1 MGSTPLGGCRGY
13 FLNFLFLDFRPHI
26 KDSKWGK
33 KYIFINC
40 TSYNGSPKQ
49 IPFQFAMG
57 NCPITVAFWALSYTK
72 YSLQRV
78 RYRGCISF
86 LEI

>member
-1 MGSTPLGGCRGY
+1 MGSTPLEGCIGY
-13 FLNFLFLDFRPHI
+13 FLKFFFSNFRLHI

-57 NCPITVAFWALSYTK
+57 NCPITVAEHSGLYHTRSTHC
-72 YSLQRV
+72 
-78 RYRGCISF
+78 RGCVTGGA
-86 LEI
+86 